1 MKRAAFILAACL
13 ASAPASADAAG
24 GKRTFDRVCSACHAN
39 AISEAPQLKQPAA
52 WTARLAKGR
61 DALYHSALNGFTG
74 ASGEEMP
81 PRGGRPELSD
91 DEVRAAV
98 DFIVSTV
105 STPPTTTE
113 RTTP

>member
-1 MKRAAFILAACL
+1 MKRAAFILATCL
-13 ASAPASADAAG
+13 ASAPAFADDA
-24 GKRTFDRVCSACHAN
+24 GKRVFDRVCSACHAN
-39 AISEAPQLKQPAA
+39 VISEAPQLKKPTA

-61 DALYHSALNGFTG
+61 DALYASALNGFTG
-74 ASGEEMP
+74 DSGEEMP

-105 STPPTTTE
+105 SPPTTT